1 MWLTKLLKQLTNVD
15 NRNVFVQSM
24 TCVISDIDIHIE
36 HKPTQFRHHI
46 LQGVFI
52 GESGMFTQ
60 MWRII
65 YFAKN
70 LIIKTVD
77 SLEFLGANFRGL

>member
-1 MWLTKLLKQLTNVD
+1 M
-15 NRNVFVQSM
+15 
-24 TCVISDIDIHIE
+24 SDIDIHIE
-36 HKPTQFRHHI
+36 HKPTQLRHHI
-46 LQGVFI
+46 QGVFI

-70 LIIKTVD
+70 LIINTVD
-77 SLEFLGANFRGL
+77 SLEFLGDNFRGL